1 VLIAGFPAGSFATN
15 CYVVAPAPGEECIII
30 DPGQDAEPGVTQL
43 LAEYRLRPVAV
54 LATHGHVDHIWSVA
68 PVCGAQGIPAYIH
81 PADRA
86 LLSDPAKGF
95 PLQVGQQLFRGLTFT
110 EPDDVIALADGM
122 TLRLAGVEL
131 VVDHAPGHTPGSVT
145 FRTGNQGESGE
156 PSRRD
161 GGAHGSVTKER
172 GDEAAGGS
180 GGSSPRASGAHG
192 SVTEERGDEAA
203 GGSGGSSPR
212 ASGAHGP
219 VTEERGDE
227 AAGGSE
233 GSSPRAST
241 VLFSG
246 DLLFAGSIGR
256 TDLPGGDYPT
266 ILDSLSRVC
275 LVLTDDTRV
284 LPGHGP
290 QTTIGAERATNP
302 FLAGLAPA
310 PGPSP
315 RSGPAPAAG
324 PKGPGL

>member
-1 VLIAGFPAGSFATN
+1 MLIAGFPAGSFATN
-15 CYVVAPAPGEECIII
+15 CYVVAPGPGEECVII
-30 DPGQDAEPGVTQL
+30 DPGQDAEPGVTEL

-81 PADRA
+81 PADRD

-110 EPDDVIALADGM
+110 EPDDVIELADGM
-122 TLRLAGVEL
+122 TLQLAGVEL

-145 FRTGNQGESGE
+145 FLS
-156 PSRRD
+156 
-161 GGAHGSVTKER
+161 A
-172 GDEAAGGS
+172 S
-180 GGSSPRASGAHG
+180 GGSSPRG
-192 SVTEERGDEAA
+192 
-203 GGSGGSSPR
+203 
-212 ASGAHGP
+212 
-219 VTEERGDE
+219 
-227 AAGGSE
+227 
-233 GSSPRAST
+233 ST
-241 VLFSG
+241 VMFSG

-275 LVLTDDTRV
+275 LVLPDDTRV

-302 FLAGLAPA
+302 FLAGLTPG

-315 RSGPAPAAG
+315 RSWSGPPAAG